1 MRLLLAA
8 SVILLAACDTTVIAQ
23 QQPEVNS
30 GAIALYDERGNFVR
44 EYRDVQDCHAA
55 AIRYNLRNVKENSYE
70 RPSKTM
76 GSTCLQP

>member
-8 SVILLAACDTTVIAQ
+8 SVILLAACDTTEIAQ

-44 EYRDVQDCHAA
+44 EYRDVVNQIHTTQLS
-55 AIRYNLRNVKENSYE
+55 RFS
-70 RPSKTM
+70 
-76 GSTCLQP
+76 